1 MLDGNEVESG
11 NAGEIG
17 TEAGIFAA
25 TEIEEASDTGLAE
38 IGVDQQGLVAKLR
51 ECDSEICRGGGL
63 ALARQRAGNQNDL
76 RRMLGLGKK
85 ERGAQGAE
93 SFRHLRFGQMLSN
106 KLDVL
111 LVPVA
116 TQAGNK
122 FAPPI
127 FGVVVVSESRND
139 SQRRQ
144 AGEGF
149 DVVRSLH

>member
-1 MLDGNEVESG
+1 
-11 NAGEIG
+11 
-17 TEAGIFAA
+17 
-25 TEIEEASDTGLAE
+25 
-38 IGVDQQGLVAKLR
+38 
-51 ECDSEICRGGGL
+51 
-63 ALARQRAGNQNDL
+63 
-76 RRMLGLGKK
+76 
-85 ERGAQGAE
+85 
-93 SFRHLRFGQMLSN
+93 MLSN

-149 DVVRSLH
+149 DVVRSLHGVVHIFAQEGEANAADHADKESEGDVARLRRA